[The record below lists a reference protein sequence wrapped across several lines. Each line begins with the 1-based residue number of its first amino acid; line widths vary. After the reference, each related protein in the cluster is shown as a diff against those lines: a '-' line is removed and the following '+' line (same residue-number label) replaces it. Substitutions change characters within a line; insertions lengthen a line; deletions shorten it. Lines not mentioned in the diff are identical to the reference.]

1 MYLKHPSQT
10 NSLFVFICSC
20 PTPSFSFSLSSLN
33 FLSLSRI
40 ARTVIGC
47 GALGTGTGFANAA
60 AFARRRR
67 DLTDSPPGL
76 ERNRP
81 PLPRTEISTKGP
93 ELLRKDWGTRGG
105 ALVEASGDCA
115 VRGGEARVEVERR
128 AAEGGERMEGAEVAS

>member
-47 GALGTGTGFANAA
+47 GALGTGFANAA

-67 DLTDSPPGL
+67 DLTDSPSGL